1 MEMATGSL
9 IRKARQADG
18 LTQTQLARRL
28 GITQPSVARIEA
40 AGDEVSVATLQR
52 ALNALGRSLELRATK
67 RRPSHD
73 ETLLRENLRLT
84 PEQRLHVFD
93 DFYAS
98 ARSLAE
104 AGARARAAA

>member
-1 MEMATGSL
+1 MLMLTGSL
-9 IRKARQADG
+9 IRDARRTDG
-18 LTQTQLARRL
+18 LTQIQLARRL
-28 GITQPSVARIEA
+28 GITQPSVARMEA

-67 RRPSHD
+67 RAPSYD
-73 ETLLRENLRLT
+73 ESLLRENLRMD
-84 PEQRLHVFD
+84 PAQRLRVFD

-98 ARSLAE
+98 ARSLAQ